1 MHPQLRGDFFDI
13 RLGLL
18 PVSKAKP
25 TICGDQMVRIWRFQR
40 FHWTII
46 VNCE

>member
-1 MHPQLRGDFFDI
+1 
-13 RLGLL
+13 LGLL

-25 TICGDQMVRIWRFQR
+25 AIRGDQMVRIWRFQR
-40 FHWTII
+40 FHRTII